1 MENNIEE
8 ILGLLEDYIKNNNPK
23 YLYNKKFVP
32 GKSQVLYSGP
42 YWDEKEIMSAI
53 NSLVFGKWVVTG
65 ENVYN
70 FENKFSKMFGVK
82 FSHMVNS
89 GSSANLVLITAL
101 KKYFGWSD
109 GDEIIV
115 SPVGFPTTIAP
126 ISQNN
131 LVPVFVDIEWETL
144 NFDVTK
150 IEEKITP
157 RTKAIFVSP
166 VLGNPPDMDFLKSL
180 CEKYDI
186 KLVGDS
192 CDTLGTRWDSK
203 PISDYYVAWSSSFY
217 PAHHISTGE
226 GGMVCTNIED
236 LKKLFVSI
244 SWWGRDCY
252 CVGSA
257 NLLSCGTCKNRF
269 DNWLESYNGIIDHK
283 YVFTNMGYNLKPMD
297 LQGSI
302 GLVQLSKFEEIDRK
316 RKNSKIKIESIV
328 TKYVQGVR
336 GVKSLSKSDTCWFGT
351 PFICDNKQIKDKLVS
366 FLEENK
372 IQTRNYFAG
381 NILFHPGYSHL
392 DSIEHYPNSNMVLD
406 KVFFLGSA
414 PHYDEEVFT
423 YVENV
428 FIEKWTN

>member
-1 MENNIEE
+1 MSNQLET
-8 ILGLLEDYIKNNNPK
+8 LLDGIKDYLSENNPK
-23 YLYNKKFVP
+23 YLYNQKFEP

-42 YWDEKEIMSAI
+42 YWDHQEVLAAI
-53 NSLVFGKWVVTG
+53 NTLISGKWIVTG
-65 ENVYN
+65 ENVYK

-101 KKYFGWSD
+101 KKYFGWND

-126 ISQNN
+126 IVQNN
-131 LVPVFVDIEWETL
+131 MVPVFIDIEWDTL
-144 NFDVTK
+144 NFDLLK
-150 IEEKITP
+150 IEEKITE

-180 CEKYDI
+180 CEKHNI
-186 KLVGDS
+186 QLIGDS
-192 CDTLGTRWDSK
+192 CDTLGTKWDGK

-226 GGMVCTNIED
+226 GGMCCTNIAD

-257 NLLSCGTCKNRF
+257 NLLSCGTCQNRF
-269 DNWLESYNGIIDHK
+269 GKWLDSYDGIIDHK

-302 GLVQLSKFEEIDRK
+302 GLVQLTKFEEIDRK
-316 RKNSKIKIESIV
+316 RKNSKNRIESILV
-328 TKYVQGVR
+328 KYVEGLKGVE
-336 GVKSLSKSDTCWFGT
+336 SLEKSDVCWFGT
-351 PFICDNKQIKDKLVS
+351 PFICDNKEIKNKLVS

-392 DSIEHYPNSNMVLD
+392 DSIERYPNSNMVLD
-406 KVFFLGSA
+406 KVFFLGAS
-414 PHYDEEVFT
+414 PHYDEDVFE

-428 FIEKWTN
+428 FKEKWEN

>member
-1 MENNIEE
+1 MSNQLET
-8 ILGLLEDYIKNNNPK
+8 LLDGIKDYLSENNPK
-23 YLYNKKFVP
+23 YLYNQKFEP

-42 YWDEKEIMSAI
+42 YWDHQEVLAAI
-53 NSLVFGKWVVTG
+53 NTLISGKWIVTG
-65 ENVYN
+65 ENVYK

-101 KKYFGWSD
+101 KKYFGWND

-126 ISQNN
+126 IVQNN
-131 LVPVFVDIEWETL
+131 MVPVFIDIEWDTL
-144 NFDVTK
+144 NFDLLK
-150 IEEKITP
+150 IEEKITE

-180 CEKYDI
+180 CEKHNI
-186 KLVGDS
+186 QLIGDS
-192 CDTLGTRWDSK
+192 CDTLGTKWDGK

-226 GGMVCTNIED
+226 GGMCCTNIAD

-257 NLLSCGTCKNRF
+257 NLLSCGTCQNRF
-269 DNWLESYNGIIDHK
+269 GKWLDSYDGIIDHK

-302 GLVQLSKFEEIDRK
+302 GLVQLTKFEEIDRK
-316 RKNSKIKIESIV
+316 RKNSKNRIESILV
-328 TKYVQGVR
+328 KYVEGLKGVE
-336 GVKSLSKSDTCWFGT
+336 SLENSDVCWFGT
-351 PFICDNKQIKDKLVS
+351 PFICDNKEIKNKLVS

-392 DSIEHYPNSNMVLD
+392 DSIERYPNSNMVLD
-406 KVFFLGSA
+406 KVFFLGAS
-414 PHYDEEVFT
+414 PHYDEDVFE

-428 FIEKWTN
+428 FKEKWEN

>member
-1 MENNIEE
+1 MEKNLET
-8 ILGLLEDYIKNNNPK
+8 LLNEVGEYLKTNTPK
-23 YLYNKKFVP
+23 YLYNQKFEP

-42 YWDEKEIMSAI
+42 YWDEKEILAAI
-53 NSLVFGKWVVTG
+53 NTLISGKWIVTG
-65 ENVYN
+65 ENVYK

-101 KKYFGWSD
+101 KKFFGWSD

-126 ISQNN
+126 IVQNG
-131 LVPVFVDIEWETL
+131 LKPVFIDIEWETL

-150 IEEKITP
+150 IEEKITE

-166 VLGNPPDMDFLKSL
+166 VLGNPPDMDYLKSI
-180 CEKYDI
+180 CEKYNLE
-186 KLVGDS
+186 LVGDS
-192 CDTLGTRWDSK
+192 CDTLGTKWDGK
-203 PISDYYVAWSSSFY
+203 PISDYYVAWSCSFY

-257 NLLSCGTCKNRF
+257 NLLSCGTCQNRF
-269 DNWLESYNGIIDHK
+269 GRWLDSYDGIIDHK

-302 GLVQLSKFEEIDRK
+302 GLVQLSKFDEIDNNRK
-316 RKNSKIKIESIV
+316 KSKNRIESIILENV
-328 TKYVQGVR
+328 KGVR
-336 GVKSLSKSDTCWFGT
+336 GVNSLSKSDTCWFGT
-351 PFICDNKQIKDKLVS
+351 PFICENKSLKDKLVA

-392 DSIEHYPNSNMVLD
+392 DNLEKYPNSNMVLD
-406 KVFFLGSA
+406 KVFFLGAA
-414 PHYDEEVFT
+414 PHYDESVFE
-423 YVENV
+423 YIKNIFE
-428 FIEKWTN
+428 EKWEK